1 MELKERIVQ
10 EASLLFFENGI
21 RNITMSDIAN
31 HLGISKR
38 TLYEIF
44 KDKEDLLE
52 FCVDERIG
60 RAGKE
65 MRQMA
70 TGSENVISSLMQ
82 VYRKHL
88 DEVHNTNKSVIHEL
102 KKYHPRIYRK
112 IECYRGLGVSLLAPL
127 CKKGVEQG
135 LIRTDVN
142 FEICLWLLES
152 QFKMLMEG
160 DFIPLEKFG
169 VNEFVRTIILN
180 FVRGIATPKGNE
192 MIDKVV
198 LETSTSENN

>member
-1 MELKERIVQ
+1 MELKERILQ
-10 EASLLFFENGI
+10 EASELFFKNGI
-21 RNITMSDIAN
+21 RNVTMSDIAN

-44 KDKEDLLE
+44 KDKEELLE
-52 FCVDERIG
+52 VCIDGHIEK
-60 RAGKE
+60 AGKE

-70 TGSENVISSLMQ
+70 SGSENVISSLMR

-88 DEVHNTNKSVIHEL
+88 DEVHNTNKSLMHEL

-112 IECYRGLGVSLLAPL
+112 IESHQGVGINLLVPL
-127 CKKGVEQG
+127 YEKGVEQG

-142 FEICLWLLES
+142 FEVCLWLMKS

-192 MIDKVV
+192 LIDKIV
-198 LETSTSENN
+198 LEINTSENN